1 MTEPTRVELT
11 ILGEKLSIRTTA
23 APDYLQTLAAFVE
36 ERAQTLGAGTRSLIS
51 TLLLT
56 ALDVTDELFRI
67 RDEQTRQE
75 GDVDARLGV
84 LVNELR
90 QACRPEALTPSRP
103 AGT

>member
-1 MTEPTRVELT
+1 M
-11 ILGEKLSIRTTA
+11 
-23 APDYLQTLAAFVE
+23 
-36 ERAQTLGAGTRSLIS
+36 
-51 TLLLT
+51 
-56 ALDVTDELFRI
+56 
-67 RDEQTRQE
+67 RDERTRQE